1 MNRHY
6 ALLGLSTR
14 PSLAALKTAYH
25 KLAKRN
31 HPDLFPDAERRRQQ
45 LKMMRINEAY
55 MSVMSEV
62 VGSVHSS
69 TGAQTDDP
77 DGPRVTPVPGAA
89 QTGTDGDGEP
99 FFQAWSKK
107 AQPGAL
113 SDSHAVAT
121 PRDPAYS
128 YYKAGF
134 RYYNLGS
141 TELFRKEAS
150 KIRRYLI
157 TTGTADGYILRLALR
172 ALHYFERSYS
182 YFMVVVDQYG
192 DSPWSHDARYK
203 LRRLEKF
210 SAIYTRICEN
220 LSRRSSTSRSSFSIE
235 SGADPS

>member
-1 MNRHY
+1 MNRHH
-6 ALLGLSTR
+6 ALLGLGGT
-14 PSLAALKTAYH
+14 PTLPELKIAYH

-31 HPDLFPDAERRRQQ
+31 HPDLFPDAQRRQQQ

-62 VGSVHSS
+62 MGD
-69 TGAQTDDP
+69 ARPDQQTVDP
-77 DGPRVTPVPGAA
+77 SDGPEGPSRGSAA
-89 QTGTDGDGEP
+89 TTESGGRDEH
-99 FFQAWSKK
+99 FFRAWEKK
-107 AQPGAL
+107 ARPGSP
-113 SDSHAVAT
+113 SDSLAVDT
-121 PRDPAYS
+121 PRDPANS

-141 TELFRKEAS
+141 TELFRKESS
-150 KIRRYLI
+150 KIRRYLT

-172 ALHYFERSYS
+172 ALHYYERSYS

-192 DSPWSHDARYK
+192 DSPWSHDARYN

-210 SAIYTRICEN
+210 SAIYQRICEN
-220 LSRRSSTSRSSFSIE
+220 LSRRSSTSRSSRSIE